1 MTADVIAI
9 VQWTVNTFHKLYA
22 DQGQSY
28 ILQLQRL
35 IIWTALGSNYVWREQ
50 QLSSGKANN
59 LPCRARGSGFKPG
72 SRHLDFRDWLSP
84 VSKLNIHD

>member
-1 MTADVIAI
+1 MFENPIIATYMTADVIAI

-35 IIWTALGSNYVWREQ
+35 IIWTALGSNYLLQ
-50 QLSSGKANN
+50 YLTAI
-59 LPCRARGSGFKPG
+59 CF
-72 SRHLDFRDWLSP
+72 
-84 VSKLNIHD
+84 

>member
-35 IIWTALGSNYVWREQ
+35 IIWTALGSNY
-50 QLSSGKANN
+50 LSRYLTAICLEAAAVVEWCKAIALQNK
-59 LPCRARGSGFKPG
+59 GF
-72 SRHLDFRDWLSP
+72 W
-84 VSKLNIHD
+84 V

>member
-1 MTADVIAI
+1 MLENPIIATYMTADVIAI

-35 IIWTALGSNYVWREQ
+35 IIWTALGSNYLLQYLTAICLEEAAVVEW
-50 QLSSGKANN
+50 
-59 LPCRARGSGFKPG
+59 
-72 SRHLDFRDWLSP
+72 
-84 VSKLNIHD
+84 